1 MMATWVDLDDRF
13 FGAVRAFL
21 FIFWLII
28 RLRDRL
34 LPDFEGLG
42 ILSLP
47 TNFQR
52 DATEAGQLRTVHVPI
67 TGALVPRP

>member
-13 FGAVRAFL
+13 FGADRAFL
-21 FIFWLII
+21 FMVRFI

-42 ILSLP
+42 ILQFP

-52 DATEAGQLRTVHVPI
+52 DATEAGQLRTVNVPF
-67 TGALVPRP
+67 TGALGLGP